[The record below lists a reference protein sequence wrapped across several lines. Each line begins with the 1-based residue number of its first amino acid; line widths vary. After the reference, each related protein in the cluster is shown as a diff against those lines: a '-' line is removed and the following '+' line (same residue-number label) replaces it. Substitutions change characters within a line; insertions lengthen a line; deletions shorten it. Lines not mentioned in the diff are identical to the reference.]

1 MKRLLLIPLLIFVSI
16 NLRGQA
22 CCSAGS
28 PLLGSLEVSTVYS
41 GELQVGLTYELNVL
55 KDVYSGST
63 CLDDDFRKRTV
74 NSFIL
79 EANYGISER
88 FSVSTLFTFINQSR
102 DISTYGN
109 LSSNL
114 NTSGLS
120 DGIVLLKYNIIPLSI
135 VHQLELSVGG
145 GLKLPIGNSTLR
157 SDEILIPADMQPGS
171 GSWDGILWGYA
182 SKGFIPVIPLNVFLN
197 VSYRANGNNNR
208 FGETFQQGYSFGNE
222 LFINLGAG
230 YRTDIFFDF
239 TLMIRYRN
247 TTKDNF
253 DGAEVPNTSGN
264 WLYLVPG
271 INGKLSDHITARLS
285 GQIPVYRNLS
295 GTQLTTSYTASLGL
309 FYNINLIESL
319 LKL

>member
-1 MKRLLLIPLLIFVSI
+1 MKRLLLIPMLIFVSTS
-16 NLRGQA
+16 LKGQA

-41 GELQVGLTYELNVL
+41 GELQIGLTYELNVL

-63 CLDDDFRKRTV
+63 RLDDDFRERTV

-79 EANYGISER
+79 EANYGISDR
-88 FSVSTLFTFINQSR
+88 ISVSTLFTFINQSR
-102 DISTYGN
+102 NISTYGN

-120 DGIVLLKYNIIPLSI
+120 DGILLLKYNIIPLDFAN
-135 VHQLELSVGG
+135 QFELSVGG
-145 GLKLPIGNSTLR
+145 GIKLPIGNSTLR
-157 SDEILIPADMQPGS
+157 SDGILIPAHMQSGS

-182 SKGFIPVIPLNVFLN
+182 SKGFMPIIPLNIFLN
-197 VSYRANGNNNR
+197 VSYRANGTNNR
-208 FGETFQQGYSFGNE
+208 FGESFQQRYSFGNE

-230 YRTDIFFDF
+230 YRTDTFFDF
-239 TLMIRYRN
+239 TFILRYRN

-271 INGKLSDHITARLS
+271 INGKLSDQFTVRLS
-285 GQIPVYRNLS
+285 GQLPVYRNLS
-295 GTQLTTSYTASLGL
+295 GTQLTTSYSASLGI
-309 FYNINLIESL
+309 FYNINLIE
-319 LKL
+319 

>member
-1 MKRLLLIPLLIFVSI
+1 MNKNVMKILMLLPLIVIASA
-16 NLRGQA
+16 NLKGQA

-28 PLLGSLEVSTVYS
+28 PLLGSLEVSTTYS
-41 GELQVGLTYELNVL
+41 GELRVGLTYELNAL

-63 CLDDDFRKRTV
+63 RLDDDFRERVV

-79 EANYGISER
+79 EANYGISKR

-102 DISTYGN
+102 NISTYGN

-114 NTSGLS
+114 NTGGLS

-135 VHQLELSVGG
+135 IDQWELSIGG

-157 SDEILIPADMQPGS
+157 SDGILIPADMQPGS

-182 SKGFIPVIPLNVFLN
+182 SKGFVPVIPLNIFLN
-197 VSYRANGNNNR
+197 VSFRANGTNNR
-208 FGETFQQGYSFGNE
+208 FGENFHQGYSFGNE

-230 YRTDIFFDF
+230 YKTDTLVDF
-239 TLMIRYRN
+239 TLMFRYRN
-247 TTKDNF
+247 TTKDSF

-271 INGKLSDHITARLS
+271 ANGKLSDHFTVRLS

-295 GTQLTTSYTASLGL
+295 GTQLTTTYTASLGI
-309 FYNINLIESL
+309 FYNINVIE
-319 LKL
+319 